1 MLTVIVVKSVLSFV
15 VVFVVDSMYIVVGVV
30 FIRLEKTLF
39 MESVVSVFLLS
50 IICLFLFSRFVWS
63 ATVWIVSV
71 VLNIVVIISVR
82 MFGRIIGFSV
92 FIMFRLLISELSF
105 LSFNEG
111 MVKMLEK
118 WMLGSKIKSIIEISI
133 MVSRMLLG
141 IFSFFRSMIIVRFIS
156 DIIIGKVVKSF
167 SVMGRLLSGFLIIR
181 SISLAVMSSRNR
193 SILIFVLCVILCG
206 KLCKI

>member
-1 MLTVIVVKSVLSFV
+1 MLMVIVVKLVLLFV
-15 VVFVVDSMYIVVGVV
+15 VVFVVDLMYIVVGVV
-30 FIRLEKTLF
+30 FIRLEKMLF
-39 MESVVSVFLLS
+39 MELVVSVFLLS
-50 IICLFLFSRFVWS
+50 IICLFLFSRFVWLVM
-63 ATVWIVSV
+63 VWIVLV

-92 FIMFRLLISELSF
+92 FIMFRLLISELLF

-111 MVKMLEK
+111 MVKMSEK

-156 DIIIGKVVKSF
+156 DIIIGKVVKLF

-181 SISLAVMSSRNR
+181 LILLVVMSSRNR

>member
-1 MLTVIVVKSVLSFV
+1 MIVVKSVLSFV

-39 MESVVSVFLLS
+39 MELVVSVFLS
-50 IICLFLFSRFVWS
+50 SMICLFLFSRFVWS
-63 ATVWIVSV
+63 ATVRIVSV

-82 MFGRIIGFSV
+82 TFGRIIGFSA

-111 MVKMLEK
+111 MAKTSEK
-118 WMLGSKIKSIIEISI
+118 WTLGSKIKSIIEISI

-156 DIIIGKVVKSF
+156 DIIIGKVAKLF
-167 SVMGRLLSGFLIIR
+167 SVTGRLLSGFLIIR

-193 SILIFVLCVILCG
+193 SILIFVSCVIS
-206 KLCKI
+206 